1 MTTQQI
7 SVFLENRPGTLAEF
21 CRLLQD
27 NNIDMRAMCM
37 ADAQD
42 FGIIRIIV
50 DDVFHTMT
58 ILKDAGYV
66 AQITKVLTIELV
78 DKPGALVSILDC
90 LEEAGVNLEY
100 SYAFTSKQKEK
111 AYIILKASSNEKA
124 VAALVKKGIR
134 PICQDELQ
142 AVFEDD

>member
-1 MTTQQI
+1 MTTKQI

-21 CRLLQD
+21 CRVLQT

-50 DDVFHTMT
+50 DDVYNTMT
-58 ILKDAGYV
+58 ILKDEGYV
-66 AQITKVLTIELV
+66 AQITKVLTIELE
-78 DKPGALVSILDC
+78 DKPGALVGILDC

-100 SYAFTSKQKEK
+100 SYAFTSKKKDK
-111 AYIILKASSNEKA
+111 AYIILKASDNEKA
-124 VAALVKKGIR
+124 VAALSKSGIR

-142 AVFEDD
+142 ELFEDD